1 MSCDS
6 LPIVRDLQ
14 TREHPLPEAT
24 TLDDFNVA
32 IAQVAER
39 TMALSSAIAEL
50 AFATGAQ
57 RRDEVGHALAHAE
70 LLVARLAEPAERA
83 TALRRLGEMR
93 GVVLRLFQVAPAP
106 SRAALAAAEAD
117 DLSLLSGEE
126 QAWVSA
132 RLVQGTNPRLPAP
145 QRARSPTI
153 PGTPRALR
161 SASRAH
167 HDAAMFVETS
177 ATGSPAVAAAPALDD
192 SHRSPSQNQV
202 VDDESI

>member
-1 MSCDS
+1 MSFDS
-6 LPIVRDLQ
+6 ISIVRSPQ
-14 TREHPLPEAT
+14 TRESLLPEAP
-24 TLDDFNVA
+24 TLDDFYA
-32 IAQVAER
+32 AVAEVAEA
-39 TMALSSAIAEL
+39 TMALSSAISDL
-50 AFATGAQ
+50 AFETGARLRYELGQ
-57 RRDEVGHALAHAE
+57 ALDHAE
-70 LLVARLAEPAERA
+70 QLVAYLADSAERA
-83 TALRRLGEMR
+83 IAVQRLGEMR
-93 GVVLRLFQVAPAP
+93 GVVFRLFQVAPAP
-106 SRAALAAAEAD
+106 SPAALAAADAGN
-117 DLSLLSGEE
+117 LSLLSGEE
-126 QAWVSA
+126 QAWISA
-132 RLVQGTNPRLPAP
+132 RLAQGTNPRLPAP